1 MVVGGVNNV
10 ARGEGQEKQFFTF
23 GELPE
28 KMDEIRSGGN
38 LNALAQ
44 LGDGGG
50 NYVLAEDMGEKNEDE
65 S

>member
-1 MVVGGVNNV
+1 
-10 ARGEGQEKQFFTF
+10 
-23 GELPE
+23 
-28 KMDEIRSGGN
+28 MDEIRSGGN